1 MKLCLESQTEFVFK
15 MLPPKFKGSKLL
27 KKLTKREAEERFGV
41 HRVPSRDV
49 ARINR
54 LSVEAE
60 FPWTN
65 DFAANNLFQ
74 QMHAAFGLDS
84 RQRKIADLELMRL
97 NEASHDVANDRM
109 SFDEMERAKS
119 QRGLLKPKKVK
130 KSKKAIKGSK
140 KKRIKNVD

>member
-1 MKLCLESQTEFVFK
+1 MS
-15 MLPPKFKGSKLL
+15 PPKFTGGKL
-27 KKLTKREAEERFGV
+27 KKKLAKREAEERFALKT
-41 HRVPSRDV
+41 RDV

-74 QMHAAFGLDS
+74 QMHAAFGLND

-97 NEASHDVANDRM
+97 NEASHDFANDHM
-109 SFDEMERAKS
+109 TLDEMERAKA
-119 QRGLLKPKKVK
+119 QRRLLK

-140 KKRIKNVD
+140 KKRIRNVD